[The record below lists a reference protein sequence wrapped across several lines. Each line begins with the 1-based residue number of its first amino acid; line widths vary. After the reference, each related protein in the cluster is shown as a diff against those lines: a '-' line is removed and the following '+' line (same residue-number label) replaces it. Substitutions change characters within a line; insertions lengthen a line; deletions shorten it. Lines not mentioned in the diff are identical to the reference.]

1 MKKDLKNMT
10 MNNLLE
16 KIESATTEKEVLA
29 IIEKGCIDATPH
41 TVSFLMKVKYRA
53 IKRVQLCNHK

>member
-10 MNNLLE
+10 MNNILL
-16 KIESATTEKEVLA
+16 KIESATTESEVLA

-41 TVSFLMKVKYRA
+41 TVSFLMKVKWRN
-53 IKRVQLCNHK
+53 IDRINRKK